1 MVAPRFLLRCERL
14 LEVCLFHDVP
24 LKEGTP
30 GFREYFSNM
39 NTLLDLN
46 KRETGVGV
54 LPSTLPVVE
63 LARHVWIDERAV
75 EQLCRRWLEEKVEAP
90 GWNERYHWSDGTRR
104 TATAILILDAWNFC
118 FWPDPG
124 EKKWSVEY
132 KGEQLNGYMALAASV
147 KRAIEEG
154 VELYNPSVLA
164 KLTRKDLKKI
174 FRGTGEIPLLEKRLE
189 HAHEIG
195 KTLLKKWDGDFVNL
209 LRAAEGSAVTLV
221 ELILENFP
229 CFDDVTIYRG
239 REVKFYKRAQILPVD
254 LMGGMPSEPLVQFH
268 DIGELSAFAD
278 YKIPQVLQ
286 AHGVLRYSPELV
298 ALLEREEKL
307 VPGDSAEV
315 EIRAAMVWAVELIR
329 RGLAEAGRTVPA
341 YELDWMLWN
350 LGQEPVQ
357 NERPYHRTRTI
368 FY

>member
-1 MVAPRFLLRCERL
+1 
-14 LEVCLFHDVP
+14 
-24 LKEGTP
+24 
-30 GFREYFSNM
+30 M

-46 KRETGVGV
+46 KRETGLGV

-75 EQLCRRWLEEKVEAP
+75 ERLCRRWIDEKVEAP
-90 GWNERYHWSDGTRR
+90 AWDERYHWSDGTLR
-104 TATAILILDAWNFC
+104 TATAILVLDAWNFC
-118 FWPDPG
+118 FWPEPG
-124 EKKWSVEY
+124 ETKWTVKYQGKE
-132 KGEQLNGYMALAASV
+132 LNGYMALAACV

-154 VELYNPSVLA
+154 YELYQPAVLA
-164 KLTRKDLKKI
+164 KLTKKDLKKI
-174 FRGTGEIPLLEKRLE
+174 FRGKGEIPLLSERLE

-195 KTLLKKWDGDFVNL
+195 NALLKNWGGDFVNML
-209 LRAAEGSAVTLV
+209 KAAEGSAVSLV
-221 ELILENFP
+221 ELVLEHFP

-254 LMGGMPSEPLVQFH
+254 LMGGMQGECLVQFH

-286 AHGVLRYSPELV
+286 AHGVLKYSPELV

-329 RGLAEAGRTVPA
+329 RELAQAGRSVPPF
-341 YELDWMLWN
+341 ELDWMLWN
-350 LGQEPVQ
+350 LGQEPVE
-357 NERPYHRTRTI
+357 NERPYHRTRTV